1 MRMKALQDWGVTKE
15 GVIACLQK
23 RIELL
28 TDEEEQYKG
37 VIHSLKEVINLKGK
51 LEEEGR

>member
-1 MRMKALQDWGVTKE
+1 MKALQDKGIAKE
-15 GVIACLQK
+15 GVIGRLHN

-37 VIHSLKEVINLKGK
+37 VIRSLNKEVKNMKGK
-51 LEEEGR
+51 LEEEAR